1 MTGQSRVVRNSAPGA
16 NNNGRAVV
24 GTRDAFGCGRG
35 AVGVEGELRLVMAGN
50 RLWQRRETGTAGSR
64 CRACHMTF
72 V

>member
-1 MTGQSRVVRNSAPGA
+1 MAELWWGLGMLLGVEGELWVWKESC
-16 NNNGRAVV
+16 
-24 GTRDAFGCGRG
+24 GCERG